1 MIRINLLPVKA
12 AQKKEMLKGQ
22 LLIAALT
29 LVVALGLCGLL
40 YMQVLGKVQEKKE
53 QIEAKRFEISKLMKT
68 IGEVKQ
74 FEKRQAEL
82 KAKLDVLSQLKK
94 ARTGPVHMLD
104 ALYQALPDKVWLTK
118 FKEGGGNVSLSGI
131 GVSEE
136 SVALLMRNLERSEQF
151 TGVELKVTQQ
161 NVQSGVKFQKFDI
174 TCKTARTSPDIKV
187 ADQGKKGK
195 GKAPKKRAGGT

>member
-12 AQKKEMLKGQ
+12 AQKKEKLKGQ
-22 LLIAALT
+22 LLVAALA
-29 LVVALGLCGLL
+29 LVVTFGLCGLA
-40 YMQVLGKVQEKKE
+40 YMHVLGMVQEKQE

-82 KAKLDVLSQLKK
+82 KAKLDVLKQLKD
-94 ARTGPVHMLD
+94 ARTGPVYLLD
-104 ALYQALPDKVWLTK
+104 ELYKALPDKVWLTK

-136 SVALLMRNLERSEQF
+136 SVALFMRNLESSDYFRN
-151 TGVELKVTQQ
+151 VELKVTQQ
-161 NVQSGVKFQKFDI
+161 NVQGGVKFQKFDM
-174 TCKTARTSPDIKV
+174 TCKATKTAPEIKA
-187 ADQGKKGK
+187 ADVDKKGK
-195 GKAPKKRAGGT
+195 TKKKRSGGT